1 MSKCKTCGRKIHY
14 GYGNDYYNEFEQRV
28 GKISKD
34 SWKKAIEQNCTI
46 QEQDDPKTIHYEVNN
61 IPQRSGNYYAPNNNE
76 RKSLF
81 CRLNCL
87 NVFIALHYD
96 YLSNLPN
103 IVTKD

>member
-1 MSKCKTCGRKIHY
+1 MSKCKTCGRTISY
-14 GYGNDYYNEFEQRV
+14 GYGNDYYNGFEQKV
-28 GKISKD
+28 GKVSKD

-46 QEQDDPKTIHYEVNN
+46 QEQSDDPKKIHYKVNGVSTRGWG
-61 IPQRSGNYYAPNNNE
+61 RSRDGG
-76 RKSLF
+76 RVDLF

-96 YLSNLPN
+96 YLANLPN